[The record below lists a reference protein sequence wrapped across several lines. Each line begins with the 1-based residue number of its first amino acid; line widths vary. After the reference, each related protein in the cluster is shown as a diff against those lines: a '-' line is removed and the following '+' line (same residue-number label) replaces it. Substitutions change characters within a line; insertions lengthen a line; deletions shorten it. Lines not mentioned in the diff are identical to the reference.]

1 MMSQDVRTFDADVR
15 MAERYKAVKA
25 LCWFAVVFFLV
36 LWTMTLVPAIRL
48 GYGTGFGDGHL
59 ITDRLKQPAGHGVW
73 GHTVRFAAMMAL
85 DLGLVAAWSWLGRR
99 LGDDLGPLPAP
110 TSTPASD
117 DWYVLDI
124 PRITKV
130 LMGVAILCVVV
141 IVITAVV
148 LFPLILIRYGW

>member
-1 MMSQDVRTFDADVR
+1 MPQDVQTVDAEVRT
-15 MAERYKAVKA
+15 AERYKAVKA

-36 LWTMTLVPAIRL
+36 LCTMTLVPAIRL

-59 ITDRLKQPAGHGVW
+59 ITDRLKPPTGHGVW
-73 GHTVRFAAMMAL
+73 GDTSRFVAMAAL

-99 LGDDLGPLPAP
+99 LGDDLGPPTQPAANP
-110 TSTPASD
+110 SSD
-117 DWYVLDI
+117 EWYILDI

-130 LMGVAILCVVV
+130 LMGVAILCVVA
-141 IVITAVV
+141 IVISAVV